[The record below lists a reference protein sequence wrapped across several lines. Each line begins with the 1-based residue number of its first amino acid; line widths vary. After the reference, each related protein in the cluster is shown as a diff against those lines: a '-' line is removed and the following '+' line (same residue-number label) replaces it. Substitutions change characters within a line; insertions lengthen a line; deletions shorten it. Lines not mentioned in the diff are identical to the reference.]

1 MKLLGRSFTTQEK
14 QIWERSSRRKSH
26 WPPPSAPEPFHKVI
40 TGSSYKLLPVAFY
53 AILRNSTS
61 LRTSAAAL
69 VWQSVIQTLSAGV
82 VLHAMNQ
89 NHNGCTIPYDQQA
102 LADFLGIKHSAM
114 SAKIGKLRRNGV
126 LETKDTCFQML
137 WGNDRKTQMIL
148 FCISMSDF
156 S

>member
-26 WPPPSAPEPFHKVI
+26 WPPPSAPDSLHKAN

-69 VWQSVIQTLSAGV
+69 VWQSV
-82 VLHAMNQ
+82 LH
-89 NHNGCTIPYDQQA
+89 I
-102 LADFLGIKHSAM
+102 
-114 SAKIGKLRRNGV
+114 
-126 LETKDTCFQML
+126 QML
-137 WGNDRKTQMIL
+137 FLLLTRYPSFSDECRKSQSRQVPLLQSSFQQGNKSHLPFYSATQTTPQ
-148 FCISMSDF
+148 CRH
-156 S
+156 